1 MADTRVRRWLFQ
13 ALAEAAFVVFAVL
26 VALAVDEWWEDRER
40 AELAVRTTEAIAGE
54 IRRNRDQLISNRT
67 GADPAALVAALDS
80 AIAAYRDDRPPG
92 DVSVNWNVVLLSS
105 AAWEIARLNE
115 ITRTMDLDRVMRL
128 AELYELQGFFARNQD
143 ALASMISDVGA
154 RMETEPV
161 MALSQVRSRLR
172 LTASLGQT
180 LTTVYACAL
189 ERLEGPGAVEP
200 DACPEG
206 GN

>member
-54 IRRNRDQLISNRT
+54 IRRNRDQLISSRT
-67 GADPAALVAALDS
+67 GADPAAMVAALDS
-80 AIAAYRDDRPPG
+80 AIAAYRDGRPPG
-92 DVSVNWNVVLLSS
+92 YVSVNWNVVLLSS

-161 MALSQVRSRLR
+161 LALSQVRSRLT
-172 LTASLGQT
+172 LTLTLLRT

-189 ERLEGPGAVEP
+189 ERLEGQGTVEPGACTES
-200 DACPEG
+200 G
-206 GN
+206 